1 MTTVGTLV
9 SDLADR
15 FGRAGIESA
24 LADAELLVGHVTDWT
39 RGEVATKA
47 FMGVEL
53 AADVVARIEL
63 LAIRRETREPLQ
75 HITGQAPFRHLVLEV
90 GPGVLVPR
98 PETELVAEWAI
109 EALRQ
114 VPTATP
120 RAVDLGTGT
129 GALALALAT
138 EVPNAEVYAIELF
151 PLAAAWAE
159 RNIARYGDGRV
170 TLVRGDAATALP
182 ELDGTV
188 DVVVANPPYIP
199 DADKPVDAEVLGYDP
214 ESALFG
220 GPDGLRDIRV
230 FITRAAQLLRSG
242 GTLVVE
248 HTDGQGAAV
257 RAIAAEAGF
266 GMTTTHTDLLHRER
280 ALTAVR

>member
-15 FGRAGIESA
+15 FGLAGIESA
-24 LADAELLVGHVTDWT
+24 LADAELVVGHVTGWT

-47 FMGVEL
+47 FMGAEL
-53 AADVVARIEL
+53 EADVVARIEL
-63 LAIRRETREPLQ
+63 LAVRREAREPLQ
-75 HITGQAPFRHLVLEV
+75 HITGEAPFRHLVLEV

-129 GALALALAT
+129 GALALALAS

-230 FITRAAQLLRSG
+230 FIARAARLLRAG

-248 HTDGQGAAV
+248 HADGQGAAV

>member
-24 LADAELLVGHVTDWT
+24 LADAELLVGHVTGWT

-47 FMGVEL
+47 FMGAEL
-53 AADVVARIEL
+53 DADVVARIEQ
-63 LAIRRETREPLQ
+63 LALRREAREPLQ
-75 HITGQAPFRHLVLEV
+75 HITGEAPFRHLVLAV

-114 VPTATP
+114 VPSATP

-138 EVPNAEVYAIELF
+138 EVPNAGVYAIELF

-159 RNIARYGDGRV
+159 KNIARYGDGRV
-170 TLVRGDAATALP
+170 TLVLGDAATALP

-220 GPDGLRDIRV
+220 GPDGLRDLRV
-230 FITRAAQLLRSG
+230 FIARAARLLRPG

-248 HTDGQGAAV
+248 HADGQGAAV

>member
-47 FMGVEL
+47 FMGAEL
-53 AADVVARIEL
+53 DADVVARIEL
-63 LAIRRETREPLQ
+63 LAIRREAREPLQ

-129 GALALALAT
+129 GALALALAS

-220 GPDGLRDIRV
+220 GPDGLRDVRV
-230 FITRAAQLLRSG
+230 FIARAARLLRAG

-248 HTDGQGAAV
+248 HADGQGAAV

>member
-1 MTTVGTLV
+1 VTSVGEIV
-9 SDLADR
+9 SALAER
-15 FGRAGIESA
+15 FDRAGIASA
-24 LADAELLVGHVTDWT
+24 LADSELIVGHVTGWT

-53 AADVVARIEL
+53 DEAVVKDINTIAT
-63 LAIRRETREPLQ
+63 RRESREPLQ
-75 HITGQAPFRHLVLEV
+75 HITGESPFRHLVLSV

-109 EALRQ
+109 DALRQ
-114 VPTATP
+114 VPSPRP

-138 EVPNAEVYAIELF
+138 EVPNSEVFAIELSTT
-151 PLAAAWAE
+151 AAEWAE

-170 TLVRGDAATALP
+170 TLVIGDAASASP
-182 ELDGTV
+182 ELDGTI

-199 DADKPVDAEVLGYDP
+199 DSEKPTDIEVLGYDP
-214 ESALFG
+214 AMALFG
-220 GPDGLRDIRV
+220 GEDGLRDLRIFV
-230 FITRAAQLLRSG
+230 TRAALLLRPG

-248 HTDGQGAAV
+248 HGDGQGAAV
-257 RAIAAEAGF
+257 RDMAHVAGF
-266 GMTTTHTDLLHRER
+266 SMTTTHTDLLHRER
-280 ALTAVR
+280 ALTAIR

>member
-24 LADAELLVGHVTDWT
+24 LADAELVVGHVTGWT

-47 FMGVEL
+47 FMGAEL
-53 AADVVARIEL
+53 EVDVVERIEL
-63 LAIRRETREPLQ
+63 LAIRREAREPLQ
-75 HITGQAPFRHLVLEV
+75 HITGEAPFRHLVLEV

-129 GALALALAT
+129 GALALALAS
-138 EVPNAEVYAIELF
+138 EVPNAEVYAIELS

-170 TLVRGDAATALP
+170 TLVQGDVATALP

-230 FITRAAQLLRSG
+230 FIARAARLLRAG

-248 HTDGQGAAV
+248 HADGQGAAV

>member
-9 SDLADR
+9 SNLADR

-24 LADAELLVGHVTDWT
+24 LADAELLVGHVTGWT

-47 FMGVEL
+47 FMGAEL
-53 AADVVARIEL
+53 DADVVARIEQ
-63 LAIRRETREPLQ
+63 LAVRRESREPLQ
-75 HITGQAPFRHLVLEV
+75 HITGEAPFRHLVLAV

-114 VPTATP
+114 VPSATP

-170 TLVRGDAATALP
+170 TLVLGDAATVLP

-199 DADKPVDAEVLGYDP
+199 DADKPVDVEVLGYDP

-220 GPDGLRDIRV
+220 GPDGLRDLRV
-230 FITRAAQLLRSG
+230 FIARAARLLRPG

-248 HTDGQGAAV
+248 HADGQGAAV

>member
-15 FGRAGIESA
+15 FGLAGIESA
-24 LADAELLVGHVTDWT
+24 LADAELVVGHVTGWT

-47 FMGVEL
+47 FMGAEL
-53 AADVVARIEL
+53 EADVVARNEL
-63 LAIRRETREPLQ
+63 LAIRREAREPLQ
-75 HITGQAPFRHLVLEV
+75 HITGEAPFRHLVLEV

-129 GALALALAT
+129 GALALALAS

-230 FITRAAQLLRSG
+230 FIARAARLLRAG

-248 HTDGQGAAV
+248 HADGQGAAV

>member
-1 MTTVGTLV
+1 VTTVGTLV

-15 FGRAGIESA
+15 FGLAGIESA
-24 LADAELLVGHVTDWT
+24 LADAELVVGHVTGWT

-47 FMGVEL
+47 FMGAEL
-53 AADVVARIEL
+53 EADVVARIEL
-63 LAIRRETREPLQ
+63 LAVRREAREPLQ
-75 HITGQAPFRHLVLEV
+75 HITGEAPFRHLVLEV

-129 GALALALAT
+129 GALALALAS

-220 GPDGLRDIRV
+220 GPDGFRDIRV
-230 FITRAAQLLRSG
+230 FIARAARLLRAG

-248 HTDGQGAAV
+248 HADGQGAAV

>member
-1 MTTVGTLV
+1 MG
-9 SDLADR
+9 
-15 FGRAGIESA
+15 
-24 LADAELLVGHVTDWT
+24 AEP
-39 RGEVATKA
+39 
-47 FMGVEL
+47 
-53 AADVVARIEL
+53 AADVVARIEQ
-63 LAIRRETREPLQ
+63 LAVRREAREPLQ
-75 HITGQAPFRHLVLEV
+75 HITGEAPFRHLVLAV

-170 TLVRGDAATALP
+170 TLVVGDAATARP

-199 DADKPVDAEVLGYDP
+199 DSHKPVDIEVLGFDP

-230 FITRAAQLLRSG
+230 FVARAARLLRSG

-248 HTDGQGAAV
+248 HADGQGAAV
-257 RAIAAEAGF
+257 RAIATDAGF
-266 GMTTTHTDLLHRER
+266 RLTTTHTDLLHRER
-280 ALTAVR
+280 VLTAVR

>member
-1 MTTVGTLV
+1 VTTVGTLV

-47 FMGVEL
+47 FMGAEL
-53 AADVVARIEL
+53 DADVVARIEL

-199 DADKPVDAEVLGYDP
+199 DADKPIDAEVLGYDP

-230 FITRAAQLLRSG
+230 FITRAAQLLRAG

-248 HTDGQGAAV
+248 HADGQGAAV

-266 GMTTTHTDLLHRER
+266 GMTATHTDLLHRER

>member
-24 LADAELLVGHVTDWT
+24 LADAELVVGHVTGWT

-47 FMGVEL
+47 FMGAEL
-53 AADVVARIEL
+53 EVDVVARIEL
-63 LAIRRETREPLQ
+63 LAIRREAREPLQ
-75 HITGQAPFRHLVLEV
+75 HITGEAPFRHLVLEV

-129 GALALALAT
+129 GALALALAS

-199 DADKPVDAEVLGYDP
+199 DADNPVDAEVLGYDP

-230 FITRAAQLLRSG
+230 FIARAARLLRAG

-248 HTDGQGAAV
+248 HADGQGAAV

>member
-1 MTTVGTLV
+1 MTTVGSLV
-9 SDLADR
+9 NDLADR

-24 LADAELLVGHVTDWT
+24 MADAEMIVGHVTAWT
-39 RGEVATKA
+39 RGEVAARA
-47 FMGVEL
+47 FMGTEL
-53 AADVVARIEL
+53 EADVVARIEQ
-63 LAIRRETREPLQ
+63 LAVRREAREPLQ
-75 HITGQAPFRHLVLEV
+75 HITGEAPFRHLVLVV
-90 GPGVLVPR
+90 GPGVLIPR
-98 PETELVAEWAI
+98 PETELAAEWAI

-138 EVPNAEVYAIELF
+138 EVPNAEVFAIELS
-151 PLAAAWAE
+151 PIAAKWAE
-159 RNIARYGDGRV
+159 QNIARYGDGRV
-170 TLVRGDAATALP
+170 TLVEGDVATVRP

-199 DADKPVDAEVLGYDP
+199 DADRPTDTEVLDFDP

-220 GPDGLRDIRV
+220 GPDGLRDIRIFV
-230 FITRAAQLLRSG
+230 ARAARLLRAG

-248 HTDGQGAAV
+248 HADGQGEAV

-266 GMTTTHTDLLHRER
+266 HGTATHMDMLQRER

>member
-24 LADAELLVGHVTDWT
+24 LADAELVVGHVTGWT

-47 FMGVEL
+47 FMGAEL
-53 AADVVARIEL
+53 EVDVVARIEL
-63 LAIRRETREPLQ
+63 LAIRREAREPLQ
-75 HITGQAPFRHLVLEV
+75 HITGEAPFRHLVLEV

-129 GALALALAT
+129 GALALALAS
-138 EVPNAEVYAIELF
+138 EVPNAQVYAIELF

-230 FITRAAQLLRSG
+230 FIARAARLLRAG

-248 HTDGQGAAV
+248 HADGQGAAV

>member
-1 MTTVGTLV
+1 VTTVGTLV

-24 LADAELLVGHVTDWT
+24 LADAELLVGHVTGWT

-47 FMGVEL
+47 FMGAEL
-53 AADVVARIEL
+53 DADVVARIEQ
-63 LAIRRETREPLQ
+63 LAVRRESREPLQ
-75 HITGQAPFRHLVLEV
+75 HITGEAPFRHLVLAV

-114 VPTATP
+114 VPSATP

-138 EVPNAEVYAIELF
+138 EVPNAEVYAIELY

-170 TLVRGDAATALP
+170 TLVLGDAATALP

-188 DVVVANPPYIP
+188 DVLVANPPYIP

-220 GPDGLRDIRV
+220 GPDGLRDLRV
-230 FITRAAQLLRSG
+230 FIARAARLLRPG

-248 HTDGQGAAV
+248 HADGQGAAV

>member
-1 MTTVGTLV
+1 VTTVGTLV

-24 LADAELLVGHVTDWT
+24 LADAELVVGHVTGWT

-47 FMGVEL
+47 FMGAEL
-53 AADVVARIEL
+53 EADVVARIEL
-63 LAIRRETREPLQ
+63 LAVRREAREPLQ
-75 HITGQAPFRHLVLEV
+75 HITGEAPFRHLVLEV

-129 GALALALAT
+129 GALALALAS

-230 FITRAAQLLRSG
+230 FIARAARLLRAG

-248 HTDGQGAAV
+248 HADGQGAAV

>member
-24 LADAELLVGHVTDWT
+24 LADAELVVGHVTGWT

-47 FMGVEL
+47 FMGAEL
-53 AADVVARIEL
+53 EADVVARIEL
-63 LAIRRETREPLQ
+63 LAIRREAREPLQ
-75 HITGQAPFRHLVLEV
+75 HITGEAPFRHLVLEV

-129 GALALALAT
+129 GALALALAS

-220 GPDGLRDIRV
+220 GPDGFRDIRV
-230 FITRAAQLLRSG
+230 FIARAARLLRAG

-248 HTDGQGAAV
+248 HADGQGAAV

>member
-24 LADAELLVGHVTDWT
+24 LADAELVVGHVTGWT

-47 FMGVEL
+47 FMGAEL
-53 AADVVARIEL
+53 DADVVARIEL
-63 LAIRRETREPLQ
+63 LAIRREAREPLQ

-98 PETELVAEWAI
+98 PETELVAESAI

-151 PLAAAWAE
+151 PLAATWAE

-220 GPDGLRDIRV
+220 GPDGLRDVRV
-230 FITRAAQLLRSG
+230 FIARAARLLRKG

-248 HTDGQGAAV
+248 HADGQGAAV
-257 RAIAAEAGF
+257 RAIAAVAGF